1 MKDHINI
8 LVVDDD
14 PIIIKSAWRSLEPEG
29 YNVEGV
35 LSGREAMDKIEH
47 NNYDL
52 VVTDLMM
59 PGIDGITFI
68 RWLRQFR
75 PAVGIVVVTG
85 HLIQEME
92 TIKEAHKL
100 GIITHMRKPFTP
112 AMLKDVV
119 KETLAWLKECALE
132 PVTNEE
138 FPAEML
144 ETVDKVISQYKGNSS
159 QTIRALL
166 HAQDILGYLPA
177 AIQKRIARGLDM
189 YPSEIHSIVS
199 FYPYFRTK
207 ADDERVPLQI
217 MGSQKVWRGMPLKR
231 GKKVETAVNEF
242 IRMRQMEEAGGGA

>member
-1 MKDHINI
+1 MKENMNINI

-14 PIIIKSAWRSLEPEG
+14 PIILKSTWRILEPEG

-35 LSGREAMDKIEH
+35 LSAKEAISKIERNH
-47 NNYDL
+47 YDL
-52 VVTDLMM
+52 VFTDLMM
-59 PGIDGITFI
+59 PEIDGITFI

-75 PAVGIVVVTG
+75 PAIGIVVITG
-85 HLIQEME
+85 HLIREME

-100 GIITHMRKPFTP
+100 GIISHMRKPFTP
-112 AMLKDVV
+112 AMLKDVTKQTV
-119 KETLAWLKECALE
+119 EWMRESAVEHR
-132 PVTNEE
+132 PQEE
-138 FPAEML
+138 FPEVML
-144 ETVDKVISQYKGNSS
+144 EAVDKVIQQYKGNSS
-159 QTIRALL
+159 HTIRALL

-177 AIQKRIARGLDM
+177 VIQKRIALGLNM

-207 ADDERVPLQI
+207 PEDERIPCHI

-242 IRMRQMEEAGGGA
+242 IRMRQLEEARG

>member
-1 MKDHINI
+1 MKDYINI

-35 LSGREAMDKIEH
+35 LGGKEAIEKIEQE
-47 NNYDL
+47 NYAL
-52 VVTDLMM
+52 VITDLMM
-59 PGIDGITFI
+59 PGMDGITLI
-68 RWLRQFR
+68 KWLRQFR
-75 PAVGIVVVTG
+75 PAVGIIVVTG

-112 AMLKDVV
+112 AMLKDIV
-119 KETLAWLKECALE
+119 KESLAWIRESALKSEAE
-132 PVTNEE
+132 EE
-138 FPAEML
+138 FPVETL
-144 ETVDKVISQYKGNSS
+144 ERVDRVVGQYRGNAS

-166 HAQDILGYLPA
+166 HAQDILGYLPV
-177 AIQKRIARGLDM
+177 AIQKRIAVALDM

-207 ADDERVPLQI
+207 ADDERIPCVI

-242 IRMRQMEEAGGGA
+242 IRMREKELDA

>member
-1 MKDHINI
+1 MASIKEKMEHGAIRSRA
-8 LVVDDD
+8 
-14 PIIIKSAWRSLEPEG
+14 IIEMVGKPREH
-29 YNVEGV
+29 VENT
-35 LSGREAMDKIEH
+35 LKAYLDRIEQ
-47 NNYDL
+47 NNYAL
-52 VVTDLMM
+52 VITDLMM
-59 PGIDGITFI
+59 TGIDGITFI

-75 PAVGIVVVTG
+75 PGIGIVVITG
-85 HLIQEME
+85 QLIQEME

-119 KETLAWLKECALE
+119 KETLAWIKECALE
-132 PVTNEE
+132 NDTREE

-144 ETVDKVISQYKGNSS
+144 ETLDKVISQYRGNSG

-177 AIQKRIARGLDM
+177 VIQKRIAHGLNM
-189 YPSEIHSIVS
+189 YPSEVHSIVS

-207 ADDERVPLQI
+207 ADDERIPCHI

-231 GKKVETAVNEF
+231 GKRVESAVNEF
-242 IRMRQMEEAGGGA
+242 IRMRELEEARGA

>member
-1 MKDHINI
+1 MKDYINI

-35 LSGREAMDKIEH
+35 LGAKEAMDRIEQ
-47 NNYDL
+47 NNYAL
-52 VVTDLMM
+52 VITDLMM
-59 PGIDGITFI
+59 PGVDGMTFI

-75 PAVGIVVVTG
+75 PAIGIVVITG
-85 HLIQEME
+85 QLIQEME

-119 KETLAWLKECALE
+119 KETLAWIKECALE
-132 PVTNEE
+132 IDTREE

-144 ETVDKVISQYKGNSS
+144 ETLDKVISQYWGNSG

-177 AIQKRIARGLDM
+177 VIQKRIAHGLNM
-189 YPSEIHSIVS
+189 YPSEVHSIVS

-207 ADDERVPLQI
+207 ADDERIPCHI

-231 GKKVETAVNEF
+231 GKRVESAVNEF
-242 IRMRQMEEAGGGA
+242 IRMRELEEARGA